1 MDSQSVTAMTQ
12 SPEVPQETRKRICD
26 EINRAELPDIY
37 CPSFIPRMPSPG
49 VPQEGSEQILD
60 NINPVEQLLNIDSL
74 SFMEMME
81 SLDVPVEASKQMLDE
96 NNKAAVRDG
105 LFKFHGDD
113 TIA

>member
-1 MDSQSVTAMTQ
+1 MLKFFPKDAITWRSA
-12 SPEVPQETRKRICD
+12 R
-26 EINRAELPDIY
+26 
-37 CPSFIPRMPSPG
+37 
-49 VPQEGSEQILD
+49 GSEQILD
-60 NINPVEQLLNIDSL
+60 NNNPVEQLLNIDSL

-113 TIA
+113 AIA